1 MCGSCFSLFAVC
13 IHMSTYIDAQS
24 IVASELKKGS
34 GEHLN
39 FGEVD
44 SRGGDAG
51 WTDESD
57 ESSSVVETR
66 SEVSAHLIFTA
77 L

>member
-1 MCGSCFSLFAVC
+1 MRGSCLSLFGLC
-13 IHMSTYIDAQS
+13 IHMSTYIDAHS

-39 FGEVD
+39 FSEVD

-51 WTDESD
+51 WTDES
-57 ESSSVVETR
+57 SAVVETR
-66 SEVSAHLIFTA
+66 SEGSAHLIFIP